1 MVNFELHICYKEV
14 TLIPSW
20 PWLGK
25 DSGSI
30 HSSVCSVEAWER
42 GRSHLETSSEGS
54 ELSLGEGG
62 LGMSPEHAQSS
73 SPFPA
78 KPLKSRINS
87 PAVPGGCGRN
97 SLGMLSA
104 GA

>member
-30 HSSVCSVEAWER
+30 HASAQLCLLRGSLASEQR
-42 GRSHLETSSEGS
+42 GRSHLETSLERPSVFS

-62 LGMSPEHAQSS
+62 LGMSP
-73 SPFPA
+73 
-78 KPLKSRINS
+78 
-87 PAVPGGCGRN
+87 
-97 SLGMLSA
+97 A
-104 GA
+104 GAEHTTELQPIPSKTPETRH